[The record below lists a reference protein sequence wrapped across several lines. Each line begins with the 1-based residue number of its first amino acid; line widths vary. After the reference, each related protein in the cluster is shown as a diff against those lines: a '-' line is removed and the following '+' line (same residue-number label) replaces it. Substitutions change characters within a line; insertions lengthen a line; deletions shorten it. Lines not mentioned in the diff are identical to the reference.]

1 VGDRAHFGIDG
12 AVGPTLLLTVKSIDR
27 DASRTLPRS
36 ELAVPSGGH
45 VMVREKGGQL
55 IPERAVYRVSLSV
68 NQPEQLETLGPQTW
82 RGQVS
87 FHVNAD
93 APAWRYLKQAAAV
106 LVREFDF

>member
-1 VGDRAHFGIDG
+1 
-12 AVGPTLLLTVKSIDR
+12 
-27 DASRTLPRS
+27 
-36 ELAVPSGGH
+36 
-45 VMVREKGGQL
+45 MVREKGGQL